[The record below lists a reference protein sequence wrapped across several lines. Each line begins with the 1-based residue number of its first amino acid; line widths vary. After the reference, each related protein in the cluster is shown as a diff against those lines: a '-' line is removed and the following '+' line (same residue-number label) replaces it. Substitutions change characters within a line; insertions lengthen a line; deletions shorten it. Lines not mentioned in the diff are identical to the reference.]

1 MKASTLSSVSANPAS
16 RDVNLS
22 LGELTGQ
29 LDRLSRA
36 QVLGLCLALV
46 CVIAATD
53 YLTNYEITMTLLYLA
68 PIFVAAWSLGFN
80 AALVV
85 SIISL
90 AGWFVSVI
98 YMQQL
103 HTQPASYLLDGA
115 IQFVMFVLFALVIR
129 RVRLA
134 LASADE
140 RFATVLEGLDAAVY
154 VSDAR
159 TGDVLYSN
167 EQFTKTFPPGSELP
181 SVPAAHRGEF
191 HDPKRGRW
199 YLVHSRPMRWV
210 DGRNVRLQLATD
222 ISERRRA
229 EALLRQQQEKM
240 QITARLVTVGE
251 MATTLAHELN
261 QPLAAITNYSMG
273 CVRRLRSGHWD
284 QAELLEAMEKG
295 AAQAERASRVIQRV
309 RAFVAR
315 RAPNLVPCDIN
326 EIVRGVAPM
335 ISMEAREH
343 GASVK
348 LELSEAI
355 PYVQADAPL
364 MEQVV
369 LNLTRNGLEAVHE
382 QKPEERRITIR
393 SKSGPDETVVVE
405 VADRGPGIDSTLE
418 QNLFTPFF
426 STKPQGTGL
435 GLHICRS
442 IVEAHGGHV
451 WVSRNADQ
459 GVTFHFSLKSVYA

>member
-1 MKASTLSSVSANPAS
+1 VKASTLSSANAS
-16 RDVNLS
+16 RASREIKLS
-22 LGELTGQ
+22 LSELTEA
-29 LDRLSRA
+29 LARLSRG
-36 QVLGLCLALV
+36 QVLAVCIALV
-46 CVIAATD
+46 CAIGTTD
-53 YLTNYEITMTLLYLA
+53 YLTDYEVSMTLLYLA
-68 PIFVAAWSLGFN
+68 PIFLAAWSLGFN
-80 AALVV
+80 AALGMSAVSMVAWFISVV
-85 SIISL
+85 YVHEL
-90 AGWFVSVI
+90 HP
-98 YMQQL
+98 QPQL
-103 HTQPASYLLDGA
+103 YLWDGL
-115 IQFVMFVLFALVIR
+115 IQFAMFLLFALVIR
-129 RVRLA
+129 RLRLA
-134 LASADE
+134 LSNADE

-154 VSDAR
+154 VSDAK
-159 TGDVLYSN
+159 TGDVLYAN
-167 EQFTKTFPPGSELP
+167 EQFTKTFPAGSDLP

-210 DGRNVRLQLATD
+210 DGRTVRLQLATD

-261 QPLAAITNYSMG
+261 QPLAALTNYSMG
-273 CVRRLRSGHWD
+273 CVRRLRSGNWD

-315 RAPNLVPCDIN
+315 RTPNLVPCDIN
-326 EIVRGVAPM
+326 EIVRGVSPM
-335 ISMEAREH
+335 VSMEAREH
-343 GASVK
+343 GATVK
-348 LELSEAI
+348 LDLSEAV
-355 PYVQADAPL
+355 PYVQADGPL

-369 LNLTRNGLEAVHE
+369 LNLARNGLEAVHD
-382 QKPEERRITIR
+382 QPPEDRRITIR
-393 SKSGPDETVVVE
+393 SRVGPDDSVVLE
-405 VADRGPGIDSTLE
+405 VADRGSGIDATLE

-451 WVSRNADQ
+451 WVSRNSDR